1 MKIKTQFIAGMVI
14 FGAIILIIAASILNS
29 NNQIAQ
35 FNGQAEIVR
44 RIERGTEELSYLSND
59 YFLYQESQQFSRWQS
74 KLSSISNDVESLN
87 PVGGSEQAL
96 IGNIEADMLRLN
108 TVFTEVVQYLE
119 NAPRNVS
126 VRIDPEFQISWS
138 RMAVQTQTLAFDAS
152 QLSQMLH
159 A

>member
-59 YFLYQESQQFSRWQS
+59 YFLYQESQQFSR
-74 KLSSISNDVESLN
+74 
-87 PVGGSEQAL
+87 
-96 IGNIEADMLRLN
+96 
-108 TVFTEVVQYLE
+108 
-119 NAPRNVS
+119 
-126 VRIDPEFQISWS
+126 
-138 RMAVQTQTLAFDAS
+138 
-152 QLSQMLH
+152 
-159 A
+159 